1 MTGWLRTLPWL
12 FPVLAVAAPWEF
24 GAPLDVDGAGRPGV
38 FHQLDAGA
46 RQHLAVAGE
55 TVALVWEDN
64 RDGSAQAYVA
74 FKNLA
79 ASAFTAPRRVSGG
92 RAASEP
98 VIVALDA
105 GRFLIAWEQDG
116 AVWVR
121 PADDQALGA
130 PLKLA
135 DHAGQVSVSTIDA
148 QSAYAAWS
156 ERREKFRQIRV
167 AQLRVGP
174 VGSVEAEASRAVDG
188 KTLKADQLYPSVA
201 ATGFGAML
209 AWEDRRRGHTAL
221 FYSALNERGQFTPPR
236 ILNDQLPRR
245 SRSFGKGT
253 GVARVGLA
261 RYGGEAVAAV
271 WLDTRDFEGGYD
283 IYSART
289 LRGGKNFGPNRKVQD
304 SFGDSFGQ
312 WHAAIAG
319 HGGGQLAVVWDDDRD
334 DSADV
339 WLAWP
344 VADGWSENLAVPG
357 ASGPG
362 QQTQPVLTFDAA
374 GDLHLAWI
382 ERDSLDAPTRLRYLH
397 AKRSPPDAPIV
408 QDK

>member
-1 MTGWLRTLPWL
+1 MNGWLRVLPWL
-12 FPVLAVAAPWEF
+12 FPVIALAAPWEF
-24 GAPLDVDGAGRPGV
+24 GAPLEVDGAGRSGV

-74 FKNLA
+74 FKHLTA
-79 ASAFTAPRRVSGG
+79 RAFSAPQRVSGG

-98 VIVALDA
+98 IVVALGDE
-105 GRFLIAWEQDG
+105 RFLIAWEQDS

-121 PADDQALGA
+121 SADDQALGA
-130 PLKLA
+130 PVKLA
-135 DHAGQVSVSTIDA
+135 DHAGQVSLASIDA
-148 QSAYAAWS
+148 GNVYAAWS
-156 ERREKFRQIRV
+156 ERRGKFRQIRV
-167 AQLRVGP
+167 AKLRVDP
-174 VGSVEAEASRAVDG
+174 AGSVTAEAARAVDG
-188 KTLKADQLYPSVA
+188 KPLKADQLYPSVA
-201 ATGFGAML
+201 ATGFGAVL

-221 FYSALNERGQFTPPR
+221 FYSALNNHGQFTPPR
-236 ILNDQLPRR
+236 ILNDQLPQR
-245 SRSFGKGT
+245 SQVYGKGT

-271 WLDTRDFEGGYD
+271 WLDKRDFEGGYD
-283 IYSART
+283 IYSAHT

-304 SFGDSFGQ
+304 EFGDSFGQ

-319 HGGGQLAVVWDDDRD
+319 HDGGQLAVVWDDDRD

-344 VADGWSENLAVPG
+344 VNDGWSENLAVPG

-382 ERDSLDAPTRLRYLH
+382 DRASLDAPTRLRYLH
-397 AKRSPPDAPIV
+397 ARRSSADAPIL
-408 QDK
+408 QDR

>member
-1 MTGWLRTLPWL
+1 MSGWLRALPWL
-12 FPVLAVAAPWEF
+12 LPMAAVAAPWEF
-24 GAPLDVDGAGRPGV
+24 GAPLDVDGTGRPGV
-38 FHQLDAGA
+38 FHQFDAGA

-64 RDGSAQAYVA
+64 RDGSAQTYVA

-79 ASAFTAPRRVSGG
+79 ASAFTVPRRVSAG

-98 VIVALDA
+98 AIVALDA
-105 GRFLIAWEQDG
+105 KRFLIAWEQDG

-121 PADDQALGA
+121 QADDQALGV

-135 DHAGQVSVSTIDA
+135 DLAGQVSVSTVDA
-148 QSAYAAWS
+148 ESAYAAWS
-156 ERREKFRQIRV
+156 ERREKFRQIRL
-167 AQLRVGP
+167 ARLRVDPAGGL
-174 VGSVEAEASRAVDG
+174 VAETSRAVDG
-188 KTLKADQLYPSVA
+188 KPLKADQLYPSVA
-201 ATGFGAML
+201 ATRFGAML

-221 FYSALNERGQFTPPR
+221 LYSALNERGQFMPPR
-236 ILNDQLPRR
+236 ILNDQLPQR
-245 SRSFGKGT
+245 SQLYGKGT

-271 WLDTRDFEGGYD
+271 WLDKRDFEGGYD

-289 LRGGKNFGPNRKVQD
+289 PRGGKNFGPNRKVQD
-304 SFGDSFGQ
+304 EFGDSYGQ

-344 VADGWSENLAVPG
+344 VKDGWSENLAVPG
-357 ASGPG
+357 ASSPG
-362 QQTQPVLTFDAA
+362 QQTQPVLTFDAV

-397 AKRSPPDAPIV
+397 AKRSPPAASAV